1 MSTPGKL
8 LPTELAALVHHVELN
23 RAGWWDKAI
32 HRLVLA
38 AVWLSDKPPTISGIQ
53 GILRDEFRLSLNDAK
68 VSAATQALESQNLL
82 VRLDG
87 PAFRI
92 PDDKRATF
100 EGEIADAENATA
112 KAKAYF
118 GTLVAEL
125 CPELQ
130 PDDTWQTFES
140 AFLAPLIKEVGANA
154 YHLIAGQRMTADKKL
169 VQRFLGRFE
178 AKFHPALNVLVSRFL
193 EPKNGDVRTY
203 VSRLLH
209 ATFCVEASGL
219 PENVIQKLNASGG
232 KPISFRVFVDTNFL
246 FSILALH
253 ENPSNAAASEL
264 QELIATLKGNP
275 KIALFVTPRT
285 IEEAKQ
291 SISLAKGQLA
301 GVPMGTNFTNAALRV
316 GFSGMAE
323 KFLEERRRRGGNL
336 TVDDWFDPY
345 LNNFV
350 SVARGKNVELYNE
363 KLDEYATR
371 QDVIDDIHL
380 LIEAEKRRNSRRKS
394 YEMIEHDMILW
405 HLVDDNRPAYIE
417 SPIDAKDW
425 ILTVDY
431 RFIGFDE
438 HKQKKASAKVPTC
451 LHPTSLIQLLQFW
464 VPRTAEFE
472 EAILGSLRLP
482 FLFQEF
488 DADAERTSLRILK
501 GIGRF
506 ENSENLSEEAIN
518 DVVLN
523 EGLRARIKTEKNED
537 AETTLI
543 RDALVEGMTLRAE
556 DEANKAKAL
565 EEEVR
570 KRDSDIAT
578 LADQKRAVEEENAQT
593 KRAKEEADEAA
604 RQALATQGE
613 ELGDVKTRLQ
623 AMEQA
628 EVRRVEKERDDNAT
642 REKKSAQFVY
652 LGSLIV
658 VITLSSIGAWQAK
671 KLFPWYAKI
680 LGSLPTSGLIA
691 IITFVLG
698 HLALELSICR
708 RPAISKLWPFLQVKR
723 FSRILWAIVILG
735 FFVGVVGNIFA
746 NWIQKNL
753 DAETNSPPAA
763 DAKVPEPPVSK

>member
-23 RAGWWDKAI
+23 RAGWWDKAV

-38 AVWLSDKPPTISGIQ
+38 AVWLSDKPATISEIQ
-53 GILRDEFRLSLNDAK
+53 AILRDEFRLSLNDGK
-68 VSAATQALESQNLL
+68 VSAATQALESQNIL

-92 PDDKRATF
+92 PDNKRAAF
-100 EGEIADAENATA
+100 EAEIADAQNATSR
-112 KAKAYF
+112 AKAYF
-118 GTLVAEL
+118 SALVAEL
-125 CPELQ
+125 CSELR
-130 PDDTWQTFES
+130 PDDTWQIFES
-140 AFLAPLIKEVGANA
+140 EFLAPLIKEVGANA

-169 VQRFLGRFE
+169 VHRFLERFD
-178 AKFHPALNVLVSRFL
+178 AKLHPALNLLVSRFL

-209 ATFCVEASGL
+209 ATFCVAASGL
-219 PENVIQKLNASGG
+219 PMNVIQKLNASSG
-232 KPISFRVFVDTNFL
+232 KQITFRLFVDTNFL

-275 KIALFVTPRT
+275 KVALFVTPRT
-285 IEEAKQ
+285 IDEAKH
-291 SISLAKGQLA
+291 SISSSKGQLA

-323 KFLEERRRRGGNL
+323 KFLEERRRRDGKL

-345 LNNFV
+345 LNNLV

-363 KLDEYATR
+363 KLDQYATR
-371 QDVIDDIHL
+371 QDVIDDINL
-380 LIEAEKRRNSRRKS
+380 VMEAEKRRNSRRKS

-417 SPIDAKDW
+417 SPIEAKDW
-425 ILTVDY
+425 ILTVDF

-438 HKQKKASAKVPTC
+438 HKQKKAAAKVPIC

-488 DADAERTSLRILK
+488 DAEAERTSLRILK

-506 ENSENLSEEAIN
+506 ENSENLSEEAIAN
-518 DVVLN
+518 VVLN
-523 EGLRARIKTEKNED
+523 EGLRARIKSERNED

-543 RDALVEGMTLRAE
+543 RDALVEEMKARA
-556 DEANKAKAL
+556 DA
-565 EEEVR
+565 
-570 KRDSDIAT
+570 
-578 LADQKRAVEEENAQT
+578 
-593 KRAKEEADEAA
+593 EAA
-604 RQALATQGE
+604 RAQQLSDEIKNRDSKLSTLDAETKSKDEAIDQLRSRLTEEQSKARQA
-613 ELGDVKTRLQ
+613 ELKLQ
-623 AMEQA
+623 AQGQEIEGLKAKWA
-628 EVRRVEKERDDNAT
+628 EREAAAKRSRALIGYLGLLALIIGGSAASAWWCPDFLRDLVSLIGISAT
-642 REKKSAQFVY
+642 RWLCA
-652 LGSLIV
+652 V
-658 VITLSSIGAWQAK
+658 VAFILLH
-671 KLFPWYAKI
+671 LF
-680 LGSLPTSGLIA
+680 
-691 IITFVLG
+691 
-698 HLALELSICR
+698 LEWAVGRKDSMR
-708 RPAISKLWPFLQVKR
+708 ELWPFQLVSR
-723 FSRILWAIVILG
+723 FRRWLWTFVILG
-735 FFVGVVGNIFA
+735 FVLGVVGNLVA
-746 NWIQKNL
+746 NRIQQNFDNQK
-753 DAETNSPPAA
+753 APPANPA
-763 DAKVPEPPVSK
+763 VPASPKQP

>member
-23 RAGWWDKAI
+23 RAGWWDKAV

-38 AVWLSDKPPTISGIQ
+38 AVWLSDKPPTISEIQ
-53 GILRDEFRLSLNDAK
+53 GILRDEFRLSLNDGK
-68 VSAATQALESQNLL
+68 VSAATQALESQNML

-92 PDDKRATF
+92 PDDKRAAF
-100 EGEIADAENATA
+100 EAEVADAENSTS

-118 GTLVAEL
+118 GALVAEL
-125 CPELQ
+125 CSELR

-140 AFLAPLIKEVGANA
+140 EFLAPLIKEVGANA

-169 VQRFLGRFE
+169 VHRFLGRFD
-178 AKFHPALNVLVSRFL
+178 AKLHPALNLLVSRFL

-219 PENVIQKLNASGG
+219 PENVIQKLNASSG
-232 KPISFRVFVDTNFL
+232 KQISFRLFVDTNFL

-275 KIALFVTPRT
+275 KVALFVTPRT
-285 IEEAKQ
+285 IEEAKH
-291 SISLAKGQLA
+291 SISLSKGQLA
-301 GVPMGTNFTNAALRV
+301 GVPMGSNFTNAALRV

-323 KFLEERRRRGGNL
+323 KFLEERRRRGGKL

-363 KLDEYATR
+363 KLDQYATR

-380 LIEAEKRRNSRRKS
+380 VMEAEQRRNSRRKS
-394 YEMIEHDMILW
+394 YEMIEHDMVLW
-405 HLVDDNRPAYIE
+405 HLVNDNRPAYIE

-425 ILTVDY
+425 ILTVDF

-438 HKQKKASAKVPTC
+438 HKQKKAAATVPTC

-472 EAILGSLRLP
+472 EAILGSMRLP

-488 DADAERTSLRILK
+488 DAEAERTSLRILK

-506 ENSENLSEEAIN
+506 ENSENLSEEAIK

-523 EGLRARIKTEKNED
+523 EGLRARIKSEKSED
-537 AETTLI
+537 AETNLI
-543 RDALVEGMTLRAE
+543 RDALVEEMKARA
-556 DEANKAKAL
+556 DAEAAL
-565 EEEVR
+565 AQQLSDDL
-570 KRDSDIAT
+570 KHRDS
-578 LADQKRAVEEENAQT
+578 K
-593 KRAKEEADEAA
+593 
-604 RQALATQGE
+604 
-613 ELGDVKTRLQ
+613 
-623 AMEQA
+623 
-628 EVRRVEKERDDNAT
+628 
-642 REKKSAQFVY
+642 
-652 LGSLIV
+652 
-658 VITLSSIGAWQAK
+658 LS
-671 KLFPWYAKI
+671 
-680 LGSLPTSGLIA
+680 T
-691 IITFVLG
+691 
-698 HLALELSICR
+698 
-708 RPAISKLWPFLQVKR
+708 
-723 FSRILWAIVILG
+723 
-735 FFVGVVGNIFA
+735 
-746 NWIQKNL
+746 L
-753 DAETNSPPAA
+753 DAETKGKDEAIELLKGRVAEEESKARQAEAQLQAKGQEIAGLNAKWNALEVSKGRRRALLFYLLLLCVIIAVSTLLAWGAGRIPMAA
-763 DAKVPEPPVSK
+763 WVGAFSMRLLSGAAAFALFHLLFEMAVRSNEPMSTLWVFRQICRLRVWLWSIVVIGVVIGTVGSLQANKVQKAIDEPPSALRKPSVTPQK

>member
-23 RAGWWDKAI
+23 RAGWWDKAV

-38 AVWLSDKPPTISGIQ
+38 AVWLSDKPPTVLEIQ
-53 GILRDEFRLSLNDAK
+53 GILKSEFRLILNGAK
-68 VSAATQALESQNLL
+68 VSAATQALESQNIL

-100 EGEIADAENATA
+100 EAEIADAKNATA

-118 GTLVAEL
+118 GALVAEL
-125 CPELQ
+125 CSELQ
-130 PDDTWQTFES
+130 PDDTWQAFE
-140 AFLAPLIKEVGANA
+140 AEFLAPLIKEVGANA

-169 VQRFLGRFE
+169 VHRFLGRFD
-178 AKFHPALNVLVSRFL
+178 AKLHSALNVLVSRFL
-193 EPKNGDVRTY
+193 EPKNADVRTY

-219 PENVIQKLNASGG
+219 PDNVIQKLNASSG
-232 KPISFRVFVDTNFL
+232 KQISFRVFVDTNFL

-264 QELIATLKGNP
+264 QDLIATLKGNP
-275 KIALFVTPRT
+275 KVALFVTPRT
-285 IEEAKQ
+285 IEEAKH

-323 KFLEERRRRGGNL
+323 KFLEERRRRGGKL
-336 TVDDWFDPY
+336 TADDWFDPY

-350 SVARGKNVELYNE
+350 SVARGKHVELYNE
-363 KLDEYATR
+363 KLDQYSTR
-371 QDVIDDIHL
+371 QDVVDDIHL
-380 LIEAEKRRNSRRKS
+380 LMEAENRRKSRRKS

-425 ILTVDY
+425 ILTVDF

-438 HKQKKASAKVPTC
+438 HKQKKAAAKVPTC

-488 DADAERTSLRILK
+488 DAEAERTSLRILK

-506 ENSENLSEEAIN
+506 ENCDNLSEEAIT

-523 EGLRARIKTEKNED
+523 EGLRARIKSEKNED

-543 RDALVEGMTLRAE
+543 RDALIEEMKARADAETARAHQLSDELKHRDSKLSTLDAE
-556 DEANKAKAL
+556 TKGKDEAIDQLKGRVS
-565 EEEVR
+565 EEES
-570 KRDSDIAT
+570 K
-578 LADQKRAVEEENAQT
+578 
-593 KRAKEEADEAA
+593 A
-604 RQALATQGE
+604 RQA
-613 ELGDVKTRLQ
+613 ELKLQ
-623 AMEQA
+623 AQGLEIEGLKA
-628 EVRRVEKERDDNAT
+628 KWEEREVSAKRQRALVGYFGLLAAIIGVAAAAAWLCAGFLPELVSLIGISAT
-642 REKKSAQFVY
+642 RWLA
-652 LGSLIV
+652 GV
-658 VITLSSIGAWQAK
+658 VV
-671 KLFPWYAKI
+671 FI
-680 LGSLPTSGLIA
+680 LL
-691 IITFVLG
+691 
-698 HLALELSICR
+698 HLLLELSVGR
-708 RPAISKLWPFLQVKR
+708 KESMKDLWPFQQVSR
-723 FSRILWAIVILG
+723 FRGWLWTLVILG
-735 FFVGVVGNIFA
+735 FVLGVVGNLVA
-746 NWIQKNL
+746 NRIQQNL
-753 DAETNSPPAA
+753 DNQKTSPSIPAA
-763 DAKVPEPPVSK
+763 PAQSK

>member
-1 MSTPGKL
+1 MSTSGKL

-23 RAGWWDKAI
+23 RAGWWDKAV

-38 AVWLSDKPPTISGIQ
+38 AVWLSDKPPTIPEIQ
-53 GILRDEFRLSLNDAK
+53 GVLKNEFRLNLNDAK
-68 VSAATQALESQNLL
+68 VSEATQALESQNIF
-82 VRLDG
+82 VRLEG

-92 PDDKRATF
+92 PEDKRATF
-100 EGEIADAENATA
+100 EAEIAGAENATA

-118 GTLVAEL
+118 RALVVEL
-125 CPELQ
+125 CSELP
-130 PDDTWQTFES
+130 PDAAWQTFES
-140 AFLAPLIKEVGANA
+140 EFLAPLIKEVGANA
-154 YHLIAGQRMTADKKL
+154 YHLIAGQRMTVDKKL
-169 VQRFLGRFE
+169 VQRFLAHFN
-178 AKFHPALNVLVSRFL
+178 AKVHSALTELVSRFL
-193 EPKNGDVRTY
+193 DPKNVDVRTY

-219 PENVIQKLNASGG
+219 PQSVIQKLNASSG
-232 KPISFRVFVDTNFL
+232 KQISFRVFVDTNFL

-285 IEEAKQ
+285 IEEAKH

-323 KFLEERRRRGGNL
+323 KFLEERRRRGGKL
-336 TVDDWFDPY
+336 TAEDWFDPY

-363 KLDEYATR
+363 KLDQYATR
-371 QDVIDDIHL
+371 QDVVDDIHL
-380 LIEAEKRRNSRRKS
+380 VMEAEKRRNSRRKS

-425 ILTVDY
+425 ILTVDF

-438 HKQKKASAKVPTC
+438 HKQKKAASKVPTC

-488 DADAERTSLRILK
+488 DAEAERTSLRILK

-506 ENSENLSEEAIN
+506 ENSENLSEEAIT

-523 EGLRARIKTEKNED
+523 EGLRARIQSEKNED

-543 RDALVEGMTLRAE
+543 RDALIEEMKARADAESARVQQLSDELKHRDSKLSTLDAE
-556 DEANKAKAL
+556 TKGKDDAIEKLKGRVT
-565 EEEVR
+565 EEES
-570 KRDSDIAT
+570 K
-578 LADQKRAVEEENAQT
+578 
-593 KRAKEEADEAA
+593 A
-604 RQALATQGE
+604 RQAEMKLQVQGKEIENLKGKWDEREKSDRRNRALFGYISILAVIVVGTAAAAWWCPGFLP
-613 ELGDVKTRLQ
+613 ELVLLVGIS
-623 AMEQA
+623 
-628 EVRRVEKERDDNAT
+628 AT
-642 REKKSAQFVY
+642 RWLCGVVTFILLHLLLEWSVGRKDSMKS
-652 LGSLIV
+652 
-658 VITLSSIGAWQAK
+658 
-671 KLFPWYAKI
+671 
-680 LGSLPTSGLIA
+680 
-691 IITFVLG
+691 
-698 HLALELSICR
+698 
-708 RPAISKLWPFLQVKR
+708 LWPFQQISR
-723 FSRILWAIVILG
+723 FRRWLWALVILG
-735 FFVGVVGNIFA
+735 FVLGVVGNLVA
-746 NWIQKNL
+746 NRIQQNL
-753 DAETNSPPAA
+753 DNRKTPPANPA
-763 DAKVPEPPVSK
+763 APAPTE